1 MNYYNKI
8 KEELVSN
15 EIYKKVKDYSKN
27 RNDLKTY
34 YNVGKLLIE
43 AQGGEDKAKYGDGL
57 IKEYSKRLT
66 QELGNGYTFTALT
79 RMKKFYIVCQKLATV
94 SQQLTYSH
102 YVELLPLDNINEISY
117 YVRITEDQN
126 LSVRELRDKIKS
138 NEYERLDDKTKNKL
152 IFKEETNITDFVKNP
167 IVIKTNSKEIISEKI
182 LKRLILEN
190 IEDFLHELG
199 TSFCFIAS
207 EYKIKIGNA
216 YNYID
221 LLLYNI
227 EFNSYVVI
235 ELKVTELKK
244 EHIGQIEVYM
254 NYIDEHVKGIN
265 QDKTIG
271 IIICKED
278 NKLILSYCSDKRIF
292 ATKYITI

>member
-1 MNYYNKI
+1 MNYYNQI
-8 KEELVSN
+8 KEELINN

-34 YNVGKLLIE
+34 YNVGELLIE

-66 QELGNGYTFTALT
+66 LELGKKYDETTLKRT
-79 RMKKFYIVCQKLATV
+79 RQFYLLIQKGAPLV
-94 SQQLTYSH
+94 HQLSWSH
-102 YVELLPLDNINEISY
+102 YLILLPLKDINKINY
-117 YVRITEDQN
+117 YIDICLKYN
-126 LSVRELRDKIKS
+126 LSRRELINKIKT
-138 NEYERLDDKTKNKL
+138 NEYERLDDQTESKL
-152 IFKEETNITDFVKNP
+152 ISKEETNITDFIKNH
-167 IVIKTNSKEIISEKI
+167 IVIKTNGKEIISEKI

-190 IEDFLHELG
+190 IEEFLHELG
-199 TSFCFIAS
+199 TSFSFIGS
-207 EYKIKIGNA
+207 EYKIKIGNT

-221 LLLYNI
+221 LLLYNY
-227 EFNSYVVI
+227 EYNAFVVI

-254 NYIDEHVKGIN
+254 NYIDEHFKGIT

-292 ATKYITI
+292 ATKYISI